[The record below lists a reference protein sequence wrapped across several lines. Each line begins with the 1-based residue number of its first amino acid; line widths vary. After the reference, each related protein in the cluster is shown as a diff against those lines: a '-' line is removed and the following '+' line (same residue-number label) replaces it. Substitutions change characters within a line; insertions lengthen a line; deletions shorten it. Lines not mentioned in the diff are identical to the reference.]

1 MAFNAPSSFKS
12 NDSGYDSGALEV
24 SEIRQATKHDQA
36 QEIARQHQNML
47 AVELSKQVE
56 EEYQHDILDHM
67 LRIDV
72 SGFANTVEEPVLI
85 TLTG

>member
-1 MAFNAPSSFKS
+1 
-12 NDSGYDSGALEV
+12 
-24 SEIRQATKHDQA
+24 
-36 QEIARQHQNML
+36 ML

-67 LRIDV
+67 LRMDV
-72 SGFANTVEEPVLI
+72 SGIANTVEEPVLI